1 MYPHIY
7 RESYMNIN
15 KIKWSKIILLSK
27 VWSRCHEPNNIEVCF
42 QQRDSVDGDREHN
55 DRKDP
60 DTHLDGDF
68 DQPISQVGE
77 YGVS

>member
-15 KIKWSKIILLSK
+15 IIKWSKIILLSK
-27 VWSRCHEPNNIEVCF
+27 IWSRCHEPNNIEVCF
-42 QQRDSVDGDREHN
+42 QQRDSVDGDSQHN
-55 DRKDP
+55 GRKDP

-68 DQPISQVGE
+68 DQPSSQVSE
-77 YGVS
+77 YGVG